1 MKSYLERLTVPD
13 DASWVLLNRRL
24 EDEIPFEWHH
34 HPEFELTLTLNSRG
48 QRYVGDDISPYDDG
62 DLVLLGPNLPH
73 TWNSAAK
80 LDTAQPHVA
89 LVMWFRPE
97 WAEALTGVLTEL
109 APVQRMLQAAARG
122 LVFSAE
128 VSSTARPL
136 IEAMPTLGADRR
148 LTQLLL
154 VLTLLA
160 QDRPRVL
167 TAPTAGSQSLT
178 HAEQGR
184 IDRILEYL
192 HVHYSANVSLRE
204 LAAIARLSPSGLH
217 RLFQRHTRLSVTQYV
232 TRLRIGEA
240 CALLISTD
248 KPIAFIADSVG
259 YASLAN
265 FNRQFRAL
273 KGMTP
278 RAFRG
283 QFQR

>member
-24 EDEIPFEWHH
+24 GDEIPFQWHH

-48 QRYVGDDISPYDDG
+48 QRYVGDNIGHYEDG

-73 TWNSAAK
+73 TWNSVAK

-109 APVQRMLQAAARG
+109 APVRRMLQEAARG

-128 VSSTARPL
+128 VSRVARPL
-136 IEAMPTLGADRR
+136 IEGMPELGPSGR
-148 LTQLLL
+148 LVELLK

-160 QDRPRVL
+160 KDRPRVL
-167 TAPTAGSQSLT
+167 TAPNAVSQSLT
-178 HAEQGR
+178 SAEQGR
-184 IDRILEYL
+184 IDRILGHL
-192 HVHYSANVSLRE
+192 HAHYSADVSLPQ
-204 LAAIARLSPSGLH
+204 LADLARLSPSGLH
-217 RLFQRHTRLSVTQYV
+217 RLFRRHTELSVTEYIA
-232 TRLRIGEA
+232 RLRVGEA
-240 CALLISTD
+240 CALLVNTD
-248 KPIAFIADSVG
+248 KPIAFIADTVG
-259 YASLAN
+259 YVSLAN

-278 RAFRG
+278 GAFRR
-283 QFQR
+283 QFRR